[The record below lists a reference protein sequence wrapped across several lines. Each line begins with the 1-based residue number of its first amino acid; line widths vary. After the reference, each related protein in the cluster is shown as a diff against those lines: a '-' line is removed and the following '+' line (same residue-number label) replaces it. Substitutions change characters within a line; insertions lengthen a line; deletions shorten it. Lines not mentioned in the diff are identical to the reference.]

1 VSDVTIESFR
11 PGHAEAVSALCL
23 AEGWEL
29 WDDPQRVARALT
41 APGVT
46 TLVALRRHQVV
57 GAIQV
62 LTDGDI
68 NWIIGTFIVAPSERR
83 RGIGKAL
90 VSEAFARTK
99 AKRLDL
105 LTEQDG
111 PRFYER
117 LPGRRMVGF
126 RLYGTG

>member
-1 VSDVTIESFR
+1 MSDVTIERFR
-11 PGHAEAVSALCL
+11 PADAEAVSALCI

-46 TLVALRRHQVV
+46 TLVALRGEHVV

-62 LTDGDI
+62 LADGDI
-68 NWIIGTFIVAPSERR
+68 NWIIGTFVVAVSERR
-83 RGIGKAL
+83 QGIGTAL
-90 VSEAFARTK
+90 VSEAFSRTS

-105 LTEQDG
+105 LTEHDG

-117 LPGRRMVGF
+117 LPGRPMVGF
-126 RLYGTG
+126 RLYPS

>member
-1 VSDVTIESFR
+1 MSDVTIERFR
-11 PGHAEAVSALCL
+11 PADAEAVSALCI

-46 TLVALRRHQVV
+46 SLVALRGEHVV

-62 LTDGDI
+62 LADGDI
-68 NWIIGTFIVAPSERR
+68 NWIIGTFVVAVSERR
-83 RGIGKAL
+83 QGIGTAL
-90 VSEAFARTK
+90 VSEAFSRTN

-105 LTEQDG
+105 LTEHDG
-111 PRFYER
+111 SRFYER
-117 LPGRRMVGF
+117 LPGRPMVGF
-126 RLYGTG
+126 RLYPS